1 MSLIEKAAARLD
13 VLKRASGESVIGP
26 KSVSGATA
34 APAQPRSVPTS
45 VAPLLHPVRSPFP
58 DQEPAGAEDA
68 VPPPAVAP
76 VVLPVTPPL
85 SDDVALLR
93 KAVVPHKP
101 DAPGS
106 REIEIDMRRLILRGM
121 VTPNLP
127 RSQIAE
133 EYRLIKRPL
142 LKNVPV
148 VENGSLIMV
157 SSALPGEG
165 KSFTAINL
173 AISMAM
179 ELDHRVLLVDADVAR
194 PSVLNRLGLRPERG
208 LMDVL
213 GGDVADLGEVMLR
226 TNIDKLTLL
235 PAGMPHARA
244 TEMLAS
250 DTMVQL
256 LEQMTRRYSDRV
268 IIFDSPPLLVT
279 TEARVLATH
288 MGQVVIVVEAEKTT
302 HGTVKMALATIESCP
317 VKLLVLNKSRQ
328 EGPGSYYGYGY
339 KYGYGYGRDRGKGE
353 QHSSSRSKTRSDG
366 HQHER

>member
-13 VLKRASGESVIGP
+13 VLKRASGESVLRP
-26 KSVSGATA
+26 ESTSGAA
-34 APAQPRSVPTS
+34 ATPSPVRSVLPLTS
-45 VAPLLHPVRSPFP
+45 TAPLLHPVQSDFSGLPP
-58 DQEPAGAEDA
+58 PAGAEA
-68 VPPPAVAP
+68 PAAK
-76 VVLPVTPPL
+76 TPPTADVQPLL
-85 SDDVALLR
+85 SEDVSLLR
-93 KAVVPHKP
+93 KAATPQKP
-101 DAPGS
+101 DAQVS
-106 REIEIDMRRLILRGM
+106 RKIEIDMRRLILRGM

-133 EYRLIKRPL
+133 EYRLVKRPL
-142 LKNVPV
+142 LKNVPA

-157 SSALPGEG
+157 TSSLPGEG

-213 GGDVADLGEVMLR
+213 GGDVEDLGEVMLR

-250 DTMVQL
+250 DSMVQL
-256 LEQMTRRYSDRV
+256 LEQMTHRYPDRV

-288 MGQVVIVVEAEKTT
+288 MGQVVIVVEAGMTT

-317 VKLLVLNKSRQ
+317 VKLVVLNKSREQ
-328 EGPGSYYGYGY
+328 GSGSYYGY
-339 KYGYGYGRDRGKGE
+339 KYGYGYGRDRGQNQESKNKAD
-353 QHSSSRSKTRSDG
+353 RSPD
-366 HQHER
+366 ER